1 MSVGVKVKWCRK
13 ITKNTKQKVTT
24 GTSATIY
31 ATTYKR
37 FVLHKKFI
45 LEMKKKS
52 KN

>member
-13 ITKNTKQKVTT
+13 ITKNPTQKKTN

-31 ATTYKR
+31 VTTYKR

-52 KN
+52 EN